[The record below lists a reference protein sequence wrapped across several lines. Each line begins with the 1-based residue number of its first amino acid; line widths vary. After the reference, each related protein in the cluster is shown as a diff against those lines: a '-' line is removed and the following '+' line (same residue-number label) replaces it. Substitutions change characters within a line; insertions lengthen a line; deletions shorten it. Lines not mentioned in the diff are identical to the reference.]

1 VSKKKQK
8 KQMQWYKMDLHLH
21 TPASTDWQEPGVTY
35 LDLLRKAEM
44 RGLDIIAITD
54 HNTVAGCAALRATI
68 EQLDMLERLNRMQP
82 GEKQQLDEY
91 RRIGN
96 RLLVLPGFEF
106 TATLGFHVL
115 AIFPPDTS
123 IRTLEHLLL
132 EMNVPPDKLDEGAT
146 DVGATTDV
154 LTAYRHIS
162 MAGGLVIA
170 AHANSSHGVAL
181 QGLDFGG
188 QTRIAYTQDP
198 HLNAL
203 EVTDLEKRGRRTT
216 AWLFSGRIPEYP
228 RRMHCI
234 QGSDCHRLNRD
245 PKDKNRLGVGERV
258 TEIQLPEVNFESIL
272 SVLHDDDF
280 TRTRPYQ
287 SAKAPFDH
295 VQVAR
300 EEGPS
305 IVQAFHEGMSTQGGR
320 LHAILRDVV
329 AMANTNGGTIF
340 VGVKADPKAPPIGIV
355 DSDEAIAAL
364 KAEIQHKVAPPLE
377 VDMTTVET
385 QGRQVLQLSI
395 PVGREVPYTLDGTH
409 VYVRQEAETNIALR
423 DEIVNL
429 VRRSLK
435 AEPVPTPQPAAS
447 ATPAAA
453 PGAAPAEAKAEAPG
467 TGVQILETTETK
479 GILHHTMKD
488 LRNGSIVRNVTR
500 SSARKLW
507 GYAITEHETQPV
519 QADQVEWH
527 GDLGLVKSS
536 KRAGKMRYDLAQRLS
551 DGTLQVYY
559 GVTDDGMRGP
569 WRVFL
574 SNDLPSSE
582 VTDASPSPV
591 ASPVASETSLEAG
604 PEAMSEANPEAAD
617 LREESE

>member
-1 VSKKKQK
+1 VSKKKK

-21 TPASTDWQEPGVTY
+21 TPASADWLEPGVTY

-68 EQLDMLERLNRMQP
+68 EQLDMLERLNRIQP
-82 GEKQQLDEY
+82 GEKQHLDEY

-132 EMNVPPDKLDEGAT
+132 ELNVPTDKLDNGAT

-154 LTAYRHIS
+154 LTAYRLVS
-162 MAGGLVIA
+162 EAGGMVIA

-198 HLNAL
+198 HLHAL

-258 TEIQLPEVNFESIL
+258 TEIQLPEVNFEAIL
-272 SVLHDDDF
+272 TVLQDDDF

-287 SAKAPFDH
+287 PTKAPFDH

-329 AMANTNGGTIF
+329 AMANTNGGSIY
-340 VGVKADPKAPPIGIV
+340 VGVKADPRALPIGIA
-355 DSDEAIAAL
+355 DPDEAIAAL
-364 KAEIQHKVAPPLE
+364 RAEIQHKVAPPLE

-385 QGRQVLQLSI
+385 QGRQVLQLSV
-395 PVGREVPYTLDGTH
+395 PVGRDVPYTLDGTH
-409 VYVRQEAETNIALR
+409 VYVRQETETNIALR

-429 VRRSLK
+429 VRRTLK
-435 AEPVPTPQPAAS
+435 AEPVPPPQPAAS
-447 ATPAAA
+447 TPPTAA
-453 PGAAPAEAKAEAPG
+453 PGAVSSVVTVEAPG

-479 GILHHTMKD
+479 GTLHHTMKD
-488 LRNGSIVRNVTR
+488 LRNGSVVRNVTR

-519 QADQVEWH
+519 QVDQVQWR

-536 KRAGKMRYDLAQRLS
+536 KRAGKMRYDLAQRLPN
-551 DGTLQVYY
+551 GTLQVYY
-559 GVTDDGMRGP
+559 GVTDDGMRGA
-569 WRVFL
+569 WRIFL
-574 SNDLPSSE
+574 SPDAPSSE
-582 VTDASPSPV
+582 VTDVSSSPV
-591 ASPVASETSLEAG
+591 AGEAN
-604 PEAMSEANPEAAD
+604 PEVTDTPSSSAAGEANPEAAD